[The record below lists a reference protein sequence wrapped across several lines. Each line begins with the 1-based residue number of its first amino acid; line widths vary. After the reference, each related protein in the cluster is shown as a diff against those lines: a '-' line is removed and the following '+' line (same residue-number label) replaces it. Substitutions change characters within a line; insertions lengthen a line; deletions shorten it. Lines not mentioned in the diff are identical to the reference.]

1 MVSYGQYQEKK
12 YKFLGR
18 KSLKRQKIVI
28 LGDIILRFQTS
39 IVLSGHYKSGQEPV
53 FVCGK
58 VVYWLVRKGNV
69 KDVYFKN

>member
-1 MVSYGQYQEKK
+1 M
-12 YKFLGR
+12 GR